1 MEQVNKLAEAV
12 TQMTSSHMPISWL
25 QGALL
30 TQKILITQILGK
42 MMKRMIDGIGPL
54 SMKQIVAFIMKPT
67 LAASF
72 LSHQETSSS

>member
-1 MEQVNKLAEAV
+1 MAEAV
-12 TQMTSSHMPISWL
+12 TQMTSSHMPISGL
-25 QGALL
+25 RSKQGALP